1 MFTLLKRQ
9 RKIAEDTGVT
19 PIDGRMLNVENWRRV
34 RHGETLGGQR
44 LTYLAYQRNTNLP
57 FDRAADRFAG
67 AA

>member
-9 RKIAEDTGVT
+9 RKIAEDTGVP
-19 PIDGRMLNVENWRRV
+19 PIDRRMLDIEDWRRV

-44 LTYLAYQRNTNLP
+44 LTYLAYQCNTNLP
-57 FDRAADRFAG
+57 FDPAADRFTG